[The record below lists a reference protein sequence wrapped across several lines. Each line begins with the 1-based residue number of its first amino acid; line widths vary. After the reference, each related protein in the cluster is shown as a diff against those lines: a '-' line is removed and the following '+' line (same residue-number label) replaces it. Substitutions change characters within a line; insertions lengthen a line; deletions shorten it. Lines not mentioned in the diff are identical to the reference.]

1 MMKKNKALFLFGY
14 FIILFFFF
22 SERLPAFSEL
32 FWEDPQD
39 FSGGNAAF
47 PVSEYNGDLAVI
59 AWQEAERNNASG
71 SEESGTIR
79 ISLAVK
85 KNTEKWVVYRR
96 INNAAYPYSGSE
108 PSILSIALDN
118 RGRIIITAAANA
130 NQIDVFISEDEGR
143 RWSIN
148 HVQSER
154 NISAPRFSVCSDG
167 SYIIFVSAID
177 PDDVRNLAIHYSIS
191 SDGYT
196 WPPFRK
202 FIETAGLGFNFLPYH
217 AAKDS
222 ADYVVF
228 QSRVL
233 TSPSPYYQ
241 LFFTKSGDGGK
252 TWSEPNRIT
261 TFKNTVSNT
270 DATENQF
277 DNQRPH
283 LSIQNN
289 RLFLVWERHYGN
301 DVPDIYAAYL
311 DEEGNV
317 SGQAEQVNSVNAYC
331 NNPLAFQYEGIPTI
345 LWFDDRRDN
354 TNRVY
359 MAQRGSNGWEN
370 KDMSGGSGD
379 ASFGRA
385 VVDGDG
391 LFLFWQTGA
400 GASSRIYTLQPD
412 TSAPPVR
419 LAAVNFTPGRRAKG
433 EPSGEKIRIRWNV
446 PRDSSGIRGFSW
458 SWSLDEDEEPPQELM
473 IPAGNRSSIEH
484 EVIADD
490 DGTWYFKVAAMDSSN
505 RGNWSNSAS
514 IEYVRD
520 TTPPPS
526 ANIIPPEEDQRG
538 FLLSNTF
545 TLSWNPPPAS
555 DIAGYSWDLKFL
567 GPPEIFRPGNRES
580 FAEAVE
586 VRFPVDT
593 IKIDRHRI
601 SENSVS
607 FNNQDDGIWYFTV
620 SSIDEVGNVGVPSY
634 IFFRTDKYIPYTFI
648 TDISSSQDEQGI
660 VSIRILGR
668 GFNVGGE
675 VIRVFLDKDD
685 GSFHRDFY
693 LDKGEFVVRH
703 DREIRILHAEYLPEG
718 IYRLGVEH
726 PTRGTATYPR
736 KLIAVAEK
744 GTVKFGDFSE
754 IVIPSWEIRPE
765 RRYVFDTN
773 FLIII
778 GILLF
783 CCIGIIGSVLGIG
796 NVISDSAMIHQDA
809 VALLTGDFMV
819 LEKKKQLRKIRRRG
833 VGLRIKLAAFTIIL
847 VLLVVAMVSAP
858 LYFNMIRTQQTT
870 LFQGL
875 WDRSNVLLEG
885 LSTSVK
891 AYLPAEDTLELGYLP
906 AQSAALPEANY
917 VTITGFGKS
926 GLEFDDHV
934 WASNDPHI
942 RAKIDTPEF
951 IAGECGLTDDLS
963 PRLQSIV
970 EDMDNRARDAVGN
983 LPHVISDN
991 NNSYMTMLMSDTP
1004 DEQMLADI
1012 QATNRELEARIT
1024 GILTNLSEGIRSE
1037 PAFDYGNITESSP
1050 RIYIFYKPVMFRK
1063 GTESAYFRGL
1073 IRLEVSI
1080 ESILESL
1087 ASNRQELLRI
1097 ILIFALAA
1105 IGIGTLGALLLSSLI
1120 ILPIRRLVSH
1130 VEHIRDTDDKSKLAG
1145 LDIVIKSHDEI
1156 AVLGNTINDMTHG
1169 LVKAA
1174 LASQDLSIGKEVQK
1188 KFIPLELDREGNK
1201 LSSGF
1206 KDTKNAEFFGY
1217 YEGAKGVSGDYFDY
1231 QDLDGRYFA
1240 VIKCDVAGKGIPA
1253 ALIMIQV
1260 ATMFLNYFKSWKPT
1274 AKGMHIEEVVYQIN
1288 DFIETL
1294 GFKGRFA
1301 AFTLCLF
1308 DSQTGIVR
1316 FCNAGDN
1323 IIHLFDASERKVKTL
1338 TLPETPA
1345 TGVLPNFLVESK
1357 GGYTVQNITIDQGD
1371 ILFLYTDG
1379 IEEAKRKFR
1388 TPEFVEMICAEGGAP
1403 NDTPHENHV
1412 VGQGDEEMGPDR
1424 VEGIINAVMNKE
1436 IYTLHKWHNPEGDTR
1451 DLQFDFT
1458 GCQGRVE
1465 DVIMAMVSVEKMFRC
1480 YKDPK
1485 ADDDNHVLVDKKV
1498 DLFLKEHFLQ
1508 YRTYCSNTRESP
1520 GNDAYMYYTHVKE
1533 DDQYDDLTIL
1543 GIKRK

>member
-1 MMKKNKALFLFGY
+1 MMKKSKIPLLFGY
-14 FIILFFFF
+14 FILSFIFSQRLF
-22 SERLPAFSEL
+22 AFSEL
-32 FWEDPQD
+32 FWEDPKD
-39 FSGGNAAF
+39 FSERNGGF
-47 PVSEYNGDLAVI
+47 PISAYNGDLALI
-59 AWQEAERNNASG
+59 AWQEAEKNNASG
-71 SEESGTIR
+71 IEESGTIR

-85 KNTEKWVVYRR
+85 KNGEKWLVYRR
-96 INNAAYPYSGSE
+96 INNASYSYSGTE
-108 PSILSIALDN
+108 PSILSMALDQQ
-118 RGRIIITAAANA
+118 GRIILTAAAGSGEV
-130 NQIDVFISEDEGR
+130 DVFISEDEGLH
-143 RWSIN
+143 WQVN
-148 HVQSER
+148 HIQSGR
-154 NISAPRFSVCSDG
+154 TVSAPRLFVCADG
-167 SYIIFVSAID
+167 SYVIYVSAVD
-177 PDDVRNLAIHYSIS
+177 PDDVRSLAIHYSVS
-191 SDGYT
+191 SDGANWT
-196 WPPFRK
+196 PFRK
-202 FIETAGLGFNFLPYH
+202 FITTEGLGFNFLPYH
-217 AAKDS
+217 AVKGS
-222 ADYVVF
+222 TDYVVF
-228 QSRVL
+228 QSRIL
-233 TSPSPYYQ
+233 TSSSPYFQ
-241 LFFTKSGDGGK
+241 LFFTKSSDGGK

-261 TFKNTVSNT
+261 TFTSTASYPN
-270 DATENQF
+270 ATENQF

-283 LSIQNN
+283 LSIQND

-301 DVPDIYAAYL
+301 DIPYICAAYL
-311 DEEGNV
+311 DEYGNV
-317 SGQAEQVNSVNAYC
+317 SGQPERVNSAEAYC

-354 TNRVY
+354 TNRIY
-359 MAQRGSNGWEN
+359 MAQRGTNGWEN
-370 KDMSGGSGD
+370 KDMSGGSGN

-385 VVDGDG
+385 VVDDSG
-391 LFLFWQTGA
+391 LFLFWQIS
-400 GASSRIYTLQPD
+400 ASETNRIYTLQPD
-412 TSAPPVR
+412 MSAPSVR
-419 LAAVNFTPGRRAKG
+419 LAAVNFTPGRRTKG

-458 SWSLDEDEEPPQELM
+458 SWSLDEEEEPPEELM
-473 IPAGNRSSIEH
+473 LPAGNRSTVEH
-484 EVIADD
+484 EVVADE
-490 DGTWYFKVAAMDSSN
+490 DGTWYFKVAAVDASN
-505 RGNWSNSAS
+505 RGNWSASVS

-526 ANIIPPEEDQRG
+526 ANIIPPEIDSRG
-538 FLLSNTF
+538 FLLTNSF

-555 DIAGYSWDLKFL
+555 DIAGYTWDLKFL
-567 GPPEIFRPGNRES
+567 GPPELFRAGNIEG

-586 VRFPVDT
+586 ARFPVDK
-593 IKIDRHRI
+593 IQIDRHRI
-601 SENSVS
+601 TENTVS
-607 FNNQDDGIWYFTV
+607 FDNQDDGIWYFTV
-620 SSIDEVGNVGVPSY
+620 SGIDEVGNVGAPSY
-634 IFFRTDKYIPYTFI
+634 IFFRTNKYIPHTFI

-660 VSIRILGR
+660 VAIRILGR

-675 VIRVFLDKDD
+675 VIRVFLDKED

-703 DREIRILHAEYLPEG
+703 DREIRVLHAEYLPEG

-726 PTRGTATYPR
+726 PTRGTATYSR
-736 KLIAVAEK
+736 KLIAVEEK

-754 IVIPSWEIRPE
+754 LMVPSWEILPE
-765 RRYVFDTN
+765 RQYVFDTN
-773 FLIII
+773 FLIIM
-778 GILLF
+778 GIVLF
-783 CCIGIIGSVLGIG
+783 CCIGILSSIWGIA
-796 NVISDSAMIHQDA
+796 NVISDSSVIHQDA
-809 VALLTGDFMV
+809 VALITGDFMV
-819 LEKKKQLRKIRRRG
+819 LEKKKRFRKIQRRG
-833 VGLRIKLAAFTIIL
+833 LGLRFKLAAFTIVL
-847 VLLVVAMVSAP
+847 VLLAVVMVSMP
-858 LYFNMIRTQQTT
+858 LYFNMIRTQQNT

-875 WDRSNVLLEG
+875 WDRSAVLLEG
-885 LSTSVK
+885 LAASVK
-891 AYLPAEDTLELGYLP
+891 AYLPSENTLELGYLP
-906 AQSAALPEANY
+906 DQSAALPEARY
-917 VTITGFGKS
+917 VTITGFGKG

-934 WASNDPHI
+934 WATNDPGI
-942 RAKIDTPEF
+942 GVKIDTPEF
-951 IAGECGLTDDLS
+951 IAGECRLTDALS

-970 EDMDNRARDAVGN
+970 EDLDSRARDAVGN
-983 LPHVISDN
+983 MPRIISDN
-991 NNSYMTMLMSDTP
+991 NNMYMSMMSSDNP
-1004 DEQMLADI
+1004 DAQAMADI
-1012 QATNRELEARIT
+1012 QATNRELDIRIT
-1024 GILTNLSEGIRSE
+1024 DILVRLSAEIRSE
-1037 PAFDYGNITESSP
+1037 PEFDYHSITENSP
-1050 RIYIFYKPVMFRK
+1050 RTFIFYKPVMFRK
-1063 GTESAYFRGL
+1063 GTESAFFRGL
-1073 IRLEVSI
+1073 VRLEVSI
-1080 ESILESL
+1080 DSIL
-1087 ASNRQELLRI
+1087 NELSGARAEMLRI
-1097 ILIFALAA
+1097 ILIFAFAA
-1105 IGIGTLGALLLSSLI
+1105 IGIGTLGALLLSSII
-1120 ILPIRRLVSH
+1120 ILPLRRLVTH
-1130 VEHIRDTDDKSKLAG
+1130 VEHIRDTEDKSQLAG
-1145 LDIVIKSHDEI
+1145 VDIVIKSQDEI

-1308 DSQTGIVR
+1308 DSQTGLVR

-1323 IIHLFDASERKVKTL
+1323 IIHLFDASEGKVKTL

-1357 GGYTVQNITIDQGD
+1357 GGYTVQNITIDHGD

-1388 TPEFVEMICAEGGAP
+1388 TPEFVEMICTEGGAP

-1424 VEGIINAVMNKE
+1424 VEGIINAVMNKNF
-1436 IYTLHKWHNPEGDTR
+1436 YTLHKWHNPEGDSA

-1458 GCQGRVE
+1458 ACQGRVE

-1485 ADDDNHVLVDKKV
+1485 VGDDSRVLVDKKV
-1498 DLFLKEHFLQ
+1498 DAFLQEHFLQ
-1508 YRTYCSNTRESP
+1508 YRTYCSNTRENP
-1520 GNDAYMYYTHVKE
+1520 GNAAYMYYTHVKE